1 MNTPAP
7 KPTEVTDLLV
17 TPRWLRELGR
27 SAWLLVGIVLL
38 IVAVMSVLALTRTIV
53 MPVITASVVAAVA
66 SPLVARLARHRVPR
80 LAGAILVLLLLLL
93 IGAAITVMVVGAITD
108 QLDAL
113 RSVLSHAK
121 DTIAG
126 WLNDLGIEQQT
137 TDDAKQDVSNAA
149 NDIVPAL
156 LNGIGS
162 ALSRLS
168 SLVFFLALT
177 ILSLLFLL
185 ADGPRIRHWV
195 EGHMSLPRPI
205 AHQVGERVL
214 ESLRG
219 YFVGV
224 TIVALFN
231 AGVVALGAF
240 LLGVPL
246 PGSIAVVT
254 FIGAYIPYLGAW
266 SAGIF
271 SVLVALGGAG
281 ADAAAG
287 MIVVQ
292 LLANGILQ
300 QMVQPIAMGASL
312 GIHPLAVLI
321 VTIGGG
327 ALFGAAGLILSAPLT
342 AAAARVAG
350 DIAAERKPP
359 EGEPVPA
366 ASG

>member
-17 TPRWLRELGR
+17 TPRWLRELGT

-53 MPVITASVVAAVA
+53 MPVVTASVVAAVA

-80 LAGAILVLLLLLL
+80 LAGAILVLLLLVLV
-93 IGAAITVMVVGAITD
+93 GAAITVMVVGAITD

-121 DTIAG
+121 DTIAE
-126 WLNDLGIEQQT
+126 WLNDLGIEQKT

-214 ESLRG
+214 
-219 YFVGV
+219 
-224 TIVALFN
+224 
-231 AGVVALGAF
+231 
-240 LLGVPL
+240 
-246 PGSIAVVT
+246 
-254 FIGAYIPYLGAW
+254 
-266 SAGIF
+266 
-271 SVLVALGGAG
+271 
-281 ADAAAG
+281 
-287 MIVVQ
+287 
-292 LLANGILQ
+292 
-300 QMVQPIAMGASL
+300 
-312 GIHPLAVLI
+312 
-321 VTIGGG
+321 
-327 ALFGAAGLILSAPLT
+327 
-342 AAAARVAG
+342 
-350 DIAAERKPP
+350 
-359 EGEPVPA
+359 
-366 ASG
+366 